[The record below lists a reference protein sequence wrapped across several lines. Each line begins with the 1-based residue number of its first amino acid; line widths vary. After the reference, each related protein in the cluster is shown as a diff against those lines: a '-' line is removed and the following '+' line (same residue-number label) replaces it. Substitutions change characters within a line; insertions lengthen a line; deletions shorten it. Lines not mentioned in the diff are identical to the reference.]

1 MRLAAVQKHRAAS
14 WLRMASNN
22 ACVTAML
29 LMGRLEYRSQKT
41 IIVEATIVGRDG
53 VTSIVVVAGGVGP
66 RVVVKRLVGV
76 VGGVMSVEGDDGGL
90 MVVVVVIVEGDVGG
104 LMVVG
109 VVGLVVGVVRLV
121 VVAAGGMVV
130 VVRVVVVRVVVVR
143 MVVAAV
149 GVGRRVDVICMVVG
163 DVGRLVVATVTIV
176 GVGGREVVVKPGVG
190 GRLVVVP
197 GLMMVG
203 VGGLDV
209 VVCPLGVIG
218 R

>member
-130 VVRVVVVRVVVVR
+130 VVRVVVVR